1 MSSSEAVSTISNK
14 SAVGNHDNKQASKHG
29 GSMVV
34 NATSTMELKFE
45 QRIERAIKH
54 EIKDRKRG
62 RISARN

>member
-1 MSSSEAVSTISNK
+1 MEHVIKQGSEHDIK
-14 SAVGNHDNKQASKHG
+14 QVGNHDNKQASKHG

-54 EIKDRKRG
+54 EIKDRKRV